1 MKIFAYDTL
10 NTYALFRVRG
20 RKKIMDIFSI
30 FTLCGGLAFFL
41 YGITVM
47 SSGLEKIA
55 GGRLERIL
63 KKMTANPI
71 KALIF
76 GAGITAAVQ
85 SSSAVTVMLVGLVN
99 SGIMKLSQAIGVIMG
114 SNIGTTITAWILSLS
129 GIQST
134 NFFVRL
140 LKPDS
145 FSPLMALAGV
155 IMIMVAKSNK
165 RKSVGAVLIGF
176 AILMF
181 GMKVMADSMAPLA
194 DMPEFTQILTAFTNP
209 ILGVVV
215 GAVVTAVIQS
225 SAASIG
231 ILQALSMVGGLTYGM
246 AIPIVMGQN
255 IGTCISAVLS
265 SIGVNTNAKRVA
277 AVHVAFNALGVIICL
292 SAYLVGNSILH
303 FAIDTQNI
311 SPFGIAVVHSIFN
324 IVTTIVLFPFT
335 GLLEK
340 IALATVPEKKVRDKN
355 VLLDERLLLAP
366 SFAIAECYRQS
377 IKMAEM
383 AEFNFINSTKML
395 KSYHAK
401 KADQIKS
408 NEVKIDT
415 FEDKLEAFL
424 LKLSAKELAEE
435 DSNRIS
441 QLLLTIGDYE
451 RIGDHASYMLQI
463 AEKMK
468 DSDRKLSP
476 EAIEELKVIVHAV
489 SEVFKIT
496 LEAYKTDNIQLAQ
509 EVEPLEAVIKRII
522 RKVKNRHIQRLKD
535 GLCTPEM
542 SFLFS
547 DLLNDLR
554 RIAAH
559 CGNVATSVLQL
570 HDATI
575 NKHEYNHRN
584 KDEDLE
590 FLNKYESYKSRYSV
604 SRNKSFEK
612 V

>member
-1 MKIFAYDTL
+1 
-10 NTYALFRVRG
+10 
-20 RKKIMDIFSI
+20 MDIFSI

-194 DMPEFTQILTAFTNP
+194 DLPEFTQILTAFTNP

-215 GAVVTAVIQS
+215 GTVVTAIIQS
-225 SAASIG
+225 SAASVG

-246 AIPIVMGQN
+246 AIPIIMGQN

-277 AVHVAFNALGVIICL
+277 AVHVAFNVLGVVICL

-324 IVTTIVLFPFT
+324 IVTTVVLFPFT
-335 GLLEK
+335 SLLEK
-340 IALATVPEKKVRDKN
+340 IALATVPEKKVRDRN

-401 KADQIKS
+401 KADQIKN

-468 DSDRKLSP
+468 DSEIKLSP
-476 EAIEELKVIVHAV
+476 EAVEELK
-489 SEVFKIT
+489 
-496 LEAYKTDNIQLAQ
+496 
-509 EVEPLEAVIKRII
+509 
-522 RKVKNRHIQRLKD
+522 
-535 GLCTPEM
+535 
-542 SFLFS
+542 
-547 DLLNDLR
+547 
-554 RIAAH
+554 
-559 CGNVATSVLQL
+559 
-570 HDATI
+570 
-575 NKHEYNHRN
+575 
-584 KDEDLE
+584 
-590 FLNKYESYKSRYSV
+590 
-604 SRNKSFEK
+604 
-612 V
+612 

>member
-1 MKIFAYDTL
+1 
-10 NTYALFRVRG
+10 
-20 RKKIMDIFSI
+20 MDIFSI

-41 YGITVM
+41 YGITIM

-55 GGRLERIL
+55 GGKLERIL
-63 KKMTANPI
+63 RQMTANPV

-76 GAGITAAVQ
+76 GAGVTAAVQ

-140 LKPDS
+140 LKPES
-145 FSPLMALAGV
+145 FSPIMALIGV
-155 IMIMVAKSNK
+155 IMIMVARSNK
-165 RKSVGAVLIGF
+165 RKNVGSVLIGF

-181 GMKVMADSMAPLA
+181 GMEVMSDSMSPLA
-194 DMPEFTQILTAFTNP
+194 GMPEFQQTLTMFHNP
-209 ILGVVV
+209 IFGVFI
-215 GAVVTAVIQS
+215 GAIVTAVIQS

-246 AIPIVMGQN
+246 AIPIIMGQN

-265 SIGVNTNAKRVA
+265 CLSGVSTAAKRVA
-277 AVHVAFNALGVIICL
+277 AVHVVFNILGTFILL
-292 SAYLVGNSILH
+292 SAYYGVYSVVKFGLH
-303 FAIDTQNI
+303 NVDI

-324 IVTTIVLFPFT
+324 IVATIILFPFVK
-335 GLLEK
+335 LLEK
-340 IALATVPEKKVRDKN
+340 IAIAVVPDKKVKGET
-355 VLLDERLLLAP
+355 VILDDRLLLAP

-383 AEFNFINSTKML
+383 VEFNFINSTKML
-395 KSYHAK
+395 KSYHKK
-401 KADQIKS
+401 KAEQINA
-408 NEVKIDT
+408 NEVKIDMY
-415 FEDKLEAFL
+415 EDKLNSFMI
-424 LKLSAKELAEE
+424 KLSAKELAEE
-435 DSNRIS
+435 DNARIS
-441 QLLLTIGDYE
+441 QLMLVIGDYE
-451 RIGDHASYMLQI
+451 RMGDHATYVLKI
-463 AEKMK
+463 AEKLK
-468 DSDRKLSP
+468 ESEKKLS
-476 EAIEELKVIVHAV
+476 AQAVEELKVIVHAV
-489 SEVFKIT
+489 SEIFAMSF
-496 LEAYKTDNIQLAQ
+496 EAYKTDNVQLAQ

-535 GLCTPEM
+535 GLCTPDV

-559 CGNVATSVLQL
+559 CGNIATSVIQLQ
-570 HDATI
+570 DSTI
-575 NKHEYNHRN
+575 DKHEYNHRN
-584 KDEDLE
+584 KDDDMV
-590 FLNKYESYKSRYSV
+590 FVSNYENFKSRYSV
-604 SRNKSFEK
+604 SRHKSVEK

>member
-1 MKIFAYDTL
+1 MIHWLYMPLKAFKEGKRL
-10 NTYALFRVRG
+10 
-20 RKKIMDIFSI
+20 MDIFNL

-41 YGITVM
+41 YGITIM

-55 GGRLERIL
+55 GGRLEKIL
-63 KKMTANPI
+63 RKMTSNPI
-71 KALIF
+71 KALVF

-99 SGIMKLSQAIGVIMG
+99 SGLMKLSQAIGIIMG
-114 SNIGTTITAWILSLS
+114 SNVGTTITAWILSLS
-129 GIQST
+129 GIEST
-134 NFFVRL
+134 NFFIRL
-140 LKPDS
+140 LKPAS
-145 FSPLMALAGV
+145 FSPIMALCGV
-155 IMIMVAKSNK
+155 VMMMVAKSNK
-165 RKSVGAVLIGF
+165 RKNIGTILIGF

-181 GMKVMADSMAPLA
+181 GMEVMSDSMSPLA
-194 DMPEFTQILTAFTNP
+194 GMPEFQQVLMMFNNP
-209 ILGVVV
+209 IFGVFI
-215 GAVVTAVIQS
+215 GALVTAIIQS

-231 ILQALSMVGGLTYGM
+231 ILQALSMVGGMTYGM

-265 SIGVNTNAKRVA
+265 CLSGVSTAAKRVA
-277 AVHVAFNALGVIICL
+277 AVHVVFNVLGTVLLLSGYWVAYSIFKFALH
-292 SAYLVGNSILH
+292 NM
-303 FAIDTQNI
+303 DI

-324 IVTTIVLFPFT
+324 IAATIVLFPFVN
-335 GLLEK
+335 LLEK
-340 IALATVPEKKVRDKN
+340 IAIKVVPERKVKDKN

-366 SFAIAECYRQS
+366 TFAIAECYRQS

-383 AEFNFINSTKML
+383 VEFNFINSTKML

-401 KADQIKS
+401 KADQIKA
-408 NEVKIDT
+408 NEPKIDMY
-415 FEDKLEAFL
+415 EDKLEAFL
-424 LKLSAKELAEE
+424 LKLSTKELSEE

-451 RIGDHASYMLQI
+451 RMGDHAAYMLKI
-463 AEKMK
+463 AETMK
-468 DSDRKLSP
+468 DSEKKLSS

-489 SEVFKIT
+489 SEIFKVT
-496 LEAYKTDNIQLAQ
+496 LEAFKTDNSQLAQ
-509 EVEPLEAVIKRII
+509 EVEPLEAVIKKII

-535 GLCTPEM
+535 GNCTPDM
-542 SFLFS
+542 SFMFS

-559 CGNVATSVLQL
+559 CGNIATSILQL
-570 HDATI
+570 QDATI

-584 KDEDLE
+584 KDEDLT
-590 FLNKYESYKSRYSV
+590 FVSKYEDYKSRYSV
-604 SRNKSFEK
+604 SRNKSPEK